1 MRSSE
6 EALIATIAG
15 LRTRAKN
22 VTLPVKSLILKT
34 RGPEALLDEV
44 FGLGLLDPR
53 KEAALAEAA
62 ADLHNWQSTGYEII
76 PIYDERYPQQLWQ
89 VHEAPGLIF
98 SSGTVQPDDRAV
110 SVVGSRNADA
120 AALQAARDVCQQLAS
135 HGITVVSGY
144 FETIFPSLVF
154 MGRGPIVHTSQ
165 RVSLIIFF
173 PIVRSC
179 SSVITG
185 IAHR

>member
-1 MRSSE
+1 MRSPE

-15 LRTRAKN
+15 LRTPAKDA
-22 VTLPVKSLILKT
+22 TLPVKSLILKT

-44 FGLGLLDPR
+44 FGLGLLNPR

-89 VHEAPGLIF
+89 VHEAPGVIF

-165 RVSLIIFF
+165 RVSLIIF
-173 PIVRSC
+173 SNC
-179 SSVITG
+179 S
-185 IAHR
+185 